1 MDFKEK
7 EMNLELK
14 EQDSEH
20 NKKKKEEGSPKRKKG
35 CFKRV
40 LSVLVL
46 VVIIGFSFLAG
57 RQSVMTSNAYGTGLN
72 NGKILRKLSMLEA
85 FAGNYYLNK
94 IDAENVENNIYKGFA
109 KGLQDPYVKSQQ
121 RLKSLVL
128 GQGHISPKAD
138 ECMLR
143 FFQQCLAELFCFV
156 FGKVKAKIESFKNMT
171 VSVLLVILYHATF
184 YFARGARKKHTH
196 FNRKIGSV

>member
-46 VVIIGFSFLAG
+46 VV
-57 RQSVMTSNAYGTGLN
+57 TS
-72 NGKILRKLSMLEA
+72 
-85 FAGNYYLNK
+85 
-94 IDAENVENNIYKGFA
+94 
-109 KGLQDPYVKSQQ
+109 
-121 RLKSLVL
+121 
-128 GQGHISPKAD
+128 
-138 ECMLR
+138 
-143 FFQQCLAELFCFV
+143 
-156 FGKVKAKIESFKNMT
+156 
-171 VSVLLVILYHATF
+171 VSVSLQEDKVL
-184 YFARGARKKHTH
+184 
-196 FNRKIGSV
+196 

>member
-46 VVIIGFSFLAG
+46 VVIIGFSFFAG
-57 RQSVMTSNAYGTGLN
+57 R
-72 NGKILRKLSMLEA
+72 
-85 FAGNYYLNK
+85 
-94 IDAENVENNIYKGFA
+94 
-109 KGLQDPYVKSQQ
+109 
-121 RLKSLVL
+121 
-128 GQGHISPKAD
+128 
-138 ECMLR
+138 
-143 FFQQCLAELFCFV
+143 
-156 FGKVKAKIESFKNMT
+156 
-171 VSVLLVILYHATF
+171 
-184 YFARGARKKHTH
+184 
-196 FNRKIGSV
+196 

>member
-46 VVIIGFSFLAG
+46 VVIIGFREDFAQTKYVRSFCG
-57 RQSVMTSNAYGTGLN
+57 
-72 NGKILRKLSMLEA
+72 
-85 FAGNYYLNK
+85 
-94 IDAENVENNIYKGFA
+94 
-109 KGLQDPYVKSQQ
+109 
-121 RLKSLVL
+121 
-128 GQGHISPKAD
+128 
-138 ECMLR
+138 
-143 FFQQCLAELFCFV
+143 
-156 FGKVKAKIESFKNMT
+156 
-171 VSVLLVILYHATF
+171 
-184 YFARGARKKHTH
+184 
-196 FNRKIGSV
+196 